1 MNLEE
6 IISLI
11 SRSSSQAPVKF
22 LVRSFE
28 SILPFAIRNED
39 AGLQLQYDTNDDG
52 RDTR

>member
-39 AGLQLQYDTNDDG
+39 AGLQYDTNDDE